1 MDIEGSLPP
10 QIVDELVRALMGR
23 YPRAV
28 LQFEDFNLEHALP
41 LLDRYRDHHL
51 VFNDD
56 VQVSPVAQSPHSERV
71 SSFCFN
77 LYVRK
82 VGCTY
87 WVYATELG
95 FG

>member
-1 MDIEGSLPP
+1 M
-10 QIVDELVRALMGR
+10 RALMGR

-56 VQVSPVAQSPHSERV
+56 VQVPPLWRRAHEPQKV
-71 SSFCFN
+71 SSFSTIKTPLHSRVPNAFFHED
-77 LYVRK
+77 LGTLFKGWLDRVLVR
-82 VGCTY
+82 V
-87 WVYATELG
+87 
-95 FG
+95 

>member
-1 MDIEGSLPP
+1 M
-10 QIVDELVRALMGR
+10 DELVRALMGR

-56 VQVSPVAQSPHSERV
+56 VQVIIRS
-71 SSFCFN
+71 
-77 LYVRK
+77 
-82 VGCTY
+82 
-87 WVYATELG
+87 
-95 FG
+95 